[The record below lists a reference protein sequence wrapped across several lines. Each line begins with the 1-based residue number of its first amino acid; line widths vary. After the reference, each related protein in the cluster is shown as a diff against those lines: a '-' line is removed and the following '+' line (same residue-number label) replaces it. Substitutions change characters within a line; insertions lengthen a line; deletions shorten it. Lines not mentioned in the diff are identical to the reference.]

1 LRLAFRQANFLIE
14 SALMS
19 IGHTVTFVPSHRA
32 RFLTELCDFI
42 RIPSVSVQPKHA
54 NDVRHCGEWLAKHL
68 RSVGLENVSLVP
80 TPRHPIVFAQWR
92 KAQGRPTVLIYGHYD
107 VQPVDPVSKW
117 QTPPFEPTIKN
128 NNLYGRGASDD
139 KGQLFCHVKA
149 LESYLRTQGRLPVNV
164 ICLFEGEEEIGSPN
178 LKAFL
183 EHNKHV
189 LRADAAV
196 ISDTRILSPKQ
207 PVITYGLR
215 GGLGLELEVRGPEQD
230 LHSGTFGGAIHNPL
244 QVLSE
249 LIAKLHDHQGR
260 VTIPGFYNQVRNYSQ
275 DARALMAQ
283 TAPPDSHILR
293 DARARKG
300 WGERGY
306 SLYERTTIRPALTIN
321 GIVGGYSGPGGKAV
335 IPARATAKLS
345 FRLVPN
351 QNPLEVERLFRDYLE
366 RTAPATVQLHLRRQS
381 SAHPVLMS
389 QHHPAIKAA
398 QVAYQQGFGAS
409 PVFLRSG
416 GTIPIV
422 NMLQEKLGVPVVLMG
437 FALPDDRM
445 HAPNERFYLPNFF
458 KGIATCIYFLGEIG
472 KRLSPHHKSRDLSTR
487 QTTSRGDYDY

>member
-1 LRLAFRQANFLIE
+1 MYEKLLRHMHNHKRQFLA
-14 SALMS
+14 
-19 IGHTVTFVPSHRA
+19 
-32 RFLTELCDFI
+32 ELCNFV
-42 RIPSVSVQPKHA
+42 RIPSVSAQPKHA
-54 NDVRHCGEWLAKHL
+54 SDVRRCGEWLVRHL
-68 RSVGLENVSLVP
+68 RSLGLEHVSLIP

-92 KAQGRPTVLIYGHYD
+92 KARGRPTVLIYGHYD
-107 VQPVDPVSKW
+107 VQPVDPVNEW
-117 QTPPFEPTIKN
+117 QTPPFEPTVKN

-149 LESYLRTQGRLPVNV
+149 IEFYLRTQGKLPVNV

-183 EHNKHV
+183 DRTKGA

-215 GGLGLELEVRGPEQD
+215 GGLGLELEVRGPEHD

-249 LIAKLHDHQGR
+249 LVAKFHDHQGR
-260 VTIPGFYNQVRNYSQ
+260 VNIPGFYDQVRNYSQ
-275 DARALMAQ
+275 DARALLAQ
-283 TAPPDSHILR
+283 TAPSDSHILR

-306 SLYERTTIRPALTIN
+306 SLYERTTLRPALTIN
-321 GIVGGYSGPGGKAV
+321 GIAGGYGGPGGKAV
-335 IPARATAKLS
+335 IPAKAIAKLS

-366 RTAPATVQLHLRRQS
+366 RITPPTVQLQLQRQS
-381 SAHPVLMS
+381 SAQPVLMS
-389 QHHPAIKAA
+389 QQHPAIQAA
-398 QVAYQQGFGAS
+398 QAAYRQGFGAS
-409 PVFLRSG
+409 PIFLRSG
-416 GTIPIV
+416 GTIPVV

-458 KGIATCIYFLGEIG
+458 NGITTCVYFLDEIG
-472 KRLSPHHKSRDLSTR
+472 KRLVPRHQPRGISTW
-487 QTTSRGDYDY
+487 QSASRGDYDY

>member
-1 LRLAFRQANFLIE
+1 MSVLR
-14 SALMS
+14 
-19 IGHTVTFVPSHRA
+19 TVTFAPNHRS
-32 RFLTELCDFI
+32 RFVKELCDFL
-42 RIPSVSVQPKHA
+42 RIPSVSAQPKHA
-54 NDVRHCGEWLAKHL
+54 SDVRRCGEWLVKHL
-68 RSVGLENVSLVP
+68 RSVGLENVYLVP

-92 KAQGRPTVLIYGHYD
+92 KAPGRPTVLIYGHYD
-107 VQPVDPVSKW
+107 VQPVDPIGEW
-117 QTPPFEPTIKN
+117 QTPPFEPTVKN

-139 KGQLFCHVKA
+139 KGQLFCHIKA
-149 LESYLRTQGRLPVNV
+149 LEFYLRTQGGLPVNI

-183 EHNKHV
+183 ERHKNS
-189 LRADAAV
+189 LRADTAV

-215 GGLGLELEVRGPEQD
+215 GGLGLELELRGPEQD

-249 LIAKLHDHQGR
+249 LVAKLHDAQGR
-260 VTIPGFYNQVRNYSQ
+260 VIIPGFYNQVRNYSQ
-275 DARALMAQ
+275 DARAVIAQ
-283 TAPPDSHILR
+283 TAPSDHHILR
-293 DARARKG
+293 DARAGKG

-306 SLYERTTIRPALTIN
+306 SLYERTTLRPALTIN

-345 FRLVPN
+345 FRLVPD
-351 QNPLEVERLFRDYLE
+351 QNPLEVEQLFRDYVE
-366 RTAPATVQLHLRRQS
+366 RIAPPTVQLHLKRQS
-381 SAHPVLMS
+381 SAYPVLIN
-389 QHHPAIKAA
+389 QQHPAIQAA
-398 QVAYQQGFGAS
+398 QIAYRQGFGAS

-416 GTIPIV
+416 GTIPVV

-458 KGIATCIYFLGEIG
+458 NGIATCIYFLDEFR
-472 KRLSPHHKSRDLSTR
+472 KRLPHQQNPASQATL
-487 QTTSRGDYDY
+487 RGDYDY